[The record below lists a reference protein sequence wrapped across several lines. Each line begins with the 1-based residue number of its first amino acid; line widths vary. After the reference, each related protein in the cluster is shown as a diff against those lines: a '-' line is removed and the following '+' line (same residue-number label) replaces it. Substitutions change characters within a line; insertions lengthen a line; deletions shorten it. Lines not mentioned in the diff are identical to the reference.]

1 MTRKGRFVF
10 RRRHCAAVARTGEGM
25 RSILVG
31 LLTVAAT
38 LTSSAQ
44 AEPVHLTC
52 GGEWH
57 ANNLNGA
64 VTKQIDLSLAVDMKA
79 PSVTV
84 LDGYEPVPIRGVT
97 DRESVIFAADPGKN
111 TGVLAGTI
119 NRETGAVE
127 FTAMSPDGPRAFKGT
142 CKLAHWLF

>member
-1 MTRKGRFVF
+1 MHT
-10 RRRHCAAVARTGEGM
+10 
-25 RSILVG
+25 LVVV
-31 LLTVAAT
+31 LALAAT

-52 GGEWH
+52 GGEWR
-57 ANNLNGA
+57 ANKSNGA
-64 VTKQIDLSLAVDMKA
+64 AIEQNDLSLAVDMKA

-97 DRESVIFAADPGKN
+97 DRESLVFAADPGKN
-111 TGVLAGTI
+111 MGVLAGTI

-127 FTAMSPDGPRAFKGT
+127 FTAMSADGPRAFKGT